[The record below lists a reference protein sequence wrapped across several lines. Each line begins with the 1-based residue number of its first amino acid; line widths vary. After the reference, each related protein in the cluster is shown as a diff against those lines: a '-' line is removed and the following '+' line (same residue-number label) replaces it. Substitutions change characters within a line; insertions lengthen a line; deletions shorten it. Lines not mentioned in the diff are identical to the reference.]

1 MSDWMGTYSTARGLE
16 AGQDLE
22 MPGPTKWRSV
32 GEVKEQIRKGAVT
45 EETINTSARR
55 VLELARR
62 LGRWDN
68 PEEPPERCVE
78 DPATNA
84 LIRDAGAD
92 GIALLRNEGGVLP
105 ITKTATVAIIGQ
117 HATSVVLGGG
127 GSARVDAQHAITLVD
142 GLPMLGYD
150 VKVAAGVPVFGAVP
164 HADPSAVFEVGNT
177 EHTPAPVKIE
187 WFNGPTIGENPSF
200 QEMRPQA
207 EYMIKERWPGHL
219 DKDYCTR
226 ITFDLV
232 APSSGQHLF
241 SAISTGRAVVYI
253 DGVQVF
259 ERPQETKLKPESF
272 YFYKRQ
278 LERRFTHEMTAGRRY
293 SVRMD
298 SWAADR
304 AILDAPPLNGKM
316 FQGSAVRFY
325 EHIDLAARLREAS
338 EAAAACDYAVVCT
351 GTINEIESEGFD
363 RTDMDLTAAEYDM
376 VDAVLAANP
385 DRSAVVNFSGAPVG
399 MAQFADRS
407 PAIVQAWFPGQEM
420 GDSVAAVL
428 SGDVNPG
435 GRLPL
440 SWPRKVEDNPAYDN
454 FPSHNNILRYEEA
467 LNVGYRYYDRADVA
481 AKPLFPFGYGL
492 SYTTFAVLG
501 AGITQQRVLF
511 AAADANI
518 GITVTARVQ
527 NTGGRAGK
535 VAVQFYVADC
545 NSGDAAIG
553 GGGGGGGHARPPKEL
568 RAFEKVALEAGE
580 VRDVVL
586 TLDRDCVS
594 CYDAARMC
602 WEARPGA
609 YKVLVGLS
617 SADITHSVDL
627 TLDKGFTWTGV

>member
-1 MSDWMGTYSTARGLE
+1 MCYGVDSLGGRNYETYSGGPLVLGLLAAAYVSGRQGEGIVATPKHFVANVAEDERTRRRSSYNKVNQEYVSDSKRLIDEVLRKEWGFKGLVMSDWMGIYSTARGLE
-16 AGQDLE
+16 TGQDLE

-32 GEVKEQIRKGAVT
+32 GEVKEQIRTGAVT

-62 LGRWDN
+62 LGLWDN

-84 LIRDAGAD
+84 LIRDAGAE
-92 GIALLRNEGGVLP
+92 GITLLRNEGGVLP
-105 ITKTATVAIIGQ
+105 IPKTATVAIIGQ
-117 HATSVVLGGG
+117 HATSVVLSGG

-142 GLPMLGYD
+142 GLQKL
-150 VKVAAGVPVFGAVP
+150 AG
-164 HADPSAVFEVGNT
+164 D
-177 EHTPAPVKIE
+177 
-187 WFNGPTIGENPSF
+187 
-200 QEMRPQA
+200 QA
-207 EYMIKERWPGHL
+207 
-219 DKDYCTR
+219 
-226 ITFDLV
+226 
-232 APSSGQHLF
+232 Q
-241 SAISTGRAVVYI
+241 
-253 DGVQVF
+253 
-259 ERPQETKLKPESF
+259 PESF

-363 RTDMDLTAAEYDM
+363 QTDMDVTAAEYDM
-376 VDAVLAANP
+376 VDAVLAAKP

-399 MAQFADRS
+399 MAQFTDRS
-407 PAIVQAWFPGQEM
+407 PAIVQA
-420 GDSVAAVL
+420 
-428 SGDVNPG
+428 
-435 GRLPL
+435 
-440 SWPRKVEDNPAYDN
+440 KVEDNPVYDN

-501 AGITQQRVLF
+501 AAITQQRVLF

-553 GGGGGGGHARPPKEL
+553 GGGGGGGGHARPPKEL

-594 CYDAARMC
+594 FYDAARMC
-602 WEARPGA
+602 WEARPGV

-617 SADITHSVDL
+617 SVDITHSVDF
-627 TLDKGFTWTGV
+627 TVDKGFTWTGV